1 MKYPLFIAKK
11 SVESSIKR
19 ALISLKYDSDIKI
32 EIPPNKLGDFAF
44 PCFTLSSILKKS
56 PEVIALEISKKI
68 KKDKW
73 IKKIEARGGYIN
85 FYLNLELI
93 KKLTFEILFENKK
106 KYGMFKDKNKK
117 VIVEHT
123 SANPN
128 GPLHVGRARNPIIGD
143 TLTRIFKAAGYKVES
158 QFYLDDMGKQV
169 AILAW
174 GVNNLKEIDI
184 PKSENKKSDHKTV
197 GYYQKASTL
206 MKENTEISED
216 ISKMVKLI
224 EDGDKKTLDMI
235 HNSYKPV
242 LDGMKESMKNINI
255 SIDNYIPESNFIKN
269 KSVDEVIKKLRKSEY
284 CKDENGALYI
294 DLKPFGIKGRNT
306 KFFFLRSDGTTL
318 YATRDIAYHI
328 WKAEQADILVNVLGE
343 DHKLESKQVEIALN
357 LIQEKKIPKVI
368 FYSFVTLPGG
378 KMSTRQARVVYLDDL
393 IKESISRA
401 YIEVK
406 KRRKDELKEKEM
418 QNIAKII
425 GIAAL
430 RFNIIKVQP
439 EKDIVFKWEEA
450 LNFEGFSAP
459 FIQYAHARTYG
470 ILSKINFDNDSFDP
484 SYLNHDSEINLI
496 KSIAKFPLIIDEAC
510 KEFRPH
516 IITYFL
522 FELASFFNQ
531 FYRDCPVI
539 PELNKE
545 IRNARVGLVDAT
557 SNVLANG
564 LNLLG
569 IVAPKEM

>member
-1 MKYPLFIAKK
+1 MKYPLFLAKK

-169 AILAW
+169 AVLAW

-206 MKENTEISED
+206 MKENTEISDD

-269 KSVDEVIKKLRKSEY
+269 KSVDEVIKKLKKSEY

-418 QNIAKII
+418 ENIAKII

>member
-19 ALISLKYDSDIKI
+19 ALISLKYDSEIKI

-169 AILAW
+169 AVLAW

-418 QNIAKII
+418 ENIAKII